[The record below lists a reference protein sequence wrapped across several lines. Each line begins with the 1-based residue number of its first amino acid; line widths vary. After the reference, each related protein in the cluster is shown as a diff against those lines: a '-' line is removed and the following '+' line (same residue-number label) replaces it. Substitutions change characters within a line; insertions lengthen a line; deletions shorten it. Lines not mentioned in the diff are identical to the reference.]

1 MSCTRRSGSSSAAS
15 PATSRMDRLK
25 SFLRDLRRHSSS
37 SRSGC
42 GAAPRT
48 RASTTSNEFKFQVN
62 WTFRGPLI
70 SDKSALVDELRRTIR
85 DVNNF
90 PKPGIVFKD
99 VTPVLLDARLFAR
112 TVQLMAEPYR
122 DARVTRVVS
131 IESRGFLFGAPIAL
145 ELGAGLVPIRKP
157 GKLPAATQRIEYALE
172 YGTDALEMH
181 HDAVQPGDRVMVVDD
196 VLATGGT
203 ANAAAQLVGGT
214 GAAVVGFSFL
224 IELDFLKGRQR
235 LQGRRVEALL
245 HYA

>member
-1 MSCTRRSGSSSAAS
+1 M
-15 PATSRMDRLK
+15 
-25 SFLRDLRRHSSS
+25 
-37 SRSGC
+37 
-42 GAAPRT
+42 
-48 RASTTSNEFKFQVN
+48 
-62 WTFRGPLI
+62 I
-70 SDKSALVDELRRTIR
+70 SDKSTLVDELRRTIR

-122 DARVTRVVS
+122 DARITRVVS

>member
-1 MSCTRRSGSSSAAS
+1 MC
-15 PATSRMDRLK
+15 
-25 SFLRDLRRHSSS
+25 
-37 SRSGC
+37 
-42 GAAPRT
+42 
-48 RASTTSNEFKFQVN
+48 
-62 WTFRGPLI
+62 RGHLT
-70 SDKSALVDELRRTIR
+70 SDKSQLIDELQRTIR
-85 DVNNF
+85 DVHNF

-99 VTPVLLDARLFAR
+99 VTPVLLDVTLFEQA
-112 TVQLMAEPYR
+112 VQAMAEPYR
-122 DARVTRVVS
+122 DARITRVVS

-157 GKLPAATQRIEYALE
+157 GKLPAATERVEYALE

-181 HDAVQPGDRVMVVDD
+181 HDAVRPGDRVLIVDD

-214 GAAVVGFSFL
+214 GATVAGFSFL